1 MTIRPP
7 RTPAWIPARIVP
19 LLALLATGSAS
30 AQGVEQLAPPTA
42 EASAEDMGYA
52 LGFQIGQQILADQRQ
67 ISSPVDQA
75 SLAAGLSDAITIG
88 KPKLDEARFRA
99 AMTALEVAMRRK
111 QQELLERMRAS
122 AKANLEKG
130 TAYLAAKAVEKG
142 VTALPGGLLYE
153 VLKEGDG
160 AKPGAKDVVVARY
173 SGKHIDGRVF
183 DATDPAGEP
192 VSFPLPDVV
201 PAWQQALPL
210 MKAGSTWRIHVPPSL
225 GYGEEGSPPAIEPNE
240 VLVFEIELVG
250 SRPQP

>member
-1 MTIRPP
+1 ML
-7 RTPAWIPARIVP
+7 RTTWIAVP
-19 LLALLATGSAS
+19 LSLLAVAIAGG
-30 AQGVEQLAPPTA
+30 QGVEQLAAPAA

-52 LGFQIGQQILADQRQ
+52 LGFQIGQQIVADQRQ
-67 ISSPVDQA
+67 IASPVDQA
-75 SLAAGLSDAITIG
+75 ALAAGLADAITVG

-99 AMTALEVAMRRK
+99 AMAALELAMRRK
-111 QQELLERMRAS
+111 QQEMMERMRAA

-130 TAYLAAKAVEKG
+130 TAYLAAKRGEKG
-142 VTALPGGLLYE
+142 VVTLPGGLLYE
-153 VLKEGDG
+153 VLVEGDG
-160 AKPGAKDVVVARY
+160 PKPGAKDIVVARY

-183 DATDPAGEP
+183 DATEPGGEP

-210 MKAGSTWRIHVPPSL
+210 MKAGSTWRIHVPPAL

-250 SRPQP
+250 SRPPGQP